1 MGGRPRIPRELK
13 ELHGSLN
20 ATRDKELPIK
30 GTIVIGLEA
39 PSDLNEWGQRYWL
52 DIMEEYQRLGIITK
66 VDVGALHSVCYW
78 FGLMNEAADIVS
90 AKGLEVEVEKVTPK
104 GESYTVTETNPMI
117 AVADKAFKNYIAMCR
132 EFGLTPAS
140 RTRISAPDQKDG
152 DKFAEFDN

>member
-52 DIMEEYQRLGIITK
+52 DIMEEYQRLGIITR

>member
-152 DKFAEFDN
+152 DKFAEFD

>member
-52 DIMEEYQRLGIITK
+52 DIMEEYQRLGIITR

-152 DKFAEFDN
+152 DTFAEFD

>member
-52 DIMEEYQRLGIITK
+52 DIMEEYQRLGIITR

-140 RTRISAPDQKDG
+140 RTRISAPDQKEG
-152 DKFAEFDN
+152 DKFAEFD

>member
-140 RTRISAPDQKDG
+140 RTRISAPDQKEG

>member
-52 DIMEEYQRLGIITK
+52 DIMEEYQRLGIITR

-78 FGLMNEAADIVS
+78 YGLMNEAADIVS

-152 DKFAEFDN
+152 DKFAEFD

>member
-1 MGGRPRIPRELK
+1 MGGRPRIPRESK

-20 ATRDKELPIK
+20 ATRDKEVPIK

-52 DIMEEYQRLGIITK
+52 DIMEEYQRLGIITR

-140 RTRISAPDQKDG
+140 RTRISAPDQKEG

>member
-52 DIMEEYQRLGIITK
+52 DIMEEYQRLGIITR

-140 RTRISAPDQKDG
+140 RTRISAPDQKEN
-152 DKFAEFDN
+152 DKFAEFD

>member
-20 ATRDKELPIK
+20 VTRDKQLPIK

-39 PSDLNEWGQRYWL
+39 PRDLNEWGKRYWL
-52 DIMEEYQRLGIITK
+52 DIMEEYQRLGIITR

-117 AVADKAFKNYIAMCR
+117 AVADKAFKNYIVMCR

-140 RTRISAPDQKDG
+140 RTRISAPDQKEG

>member
-52 DIMEEYQRLGIITK
+52 DIMEEYQRLGIITR

-78 FGLMNEAADIVS
+78 YGLMNEAADIVS

>member
-52 DIMEEYQRLGIITK
+52 DIMEEYQRLGIITR

-152 DKFAEFDN
+152 DKFAEFD

>member
-52 DIMEEYQRLGIITK
+52 DIMEEYQRLGIITR

-78 FGLMNEAADIVS
+78 YGLMNEAADIVS

-117 AVADKAFKNYIAMCR
+117 AVADKAFKNYVGMCR
-132 EFGLTPAS
+132 EVGLTPGS
-140 RTRISAPDQKDG
+140 GTRISAPDPKEG
-152 DKFAEFDN
+152 DKFGQFD

>member
-1 MGGRPRIPRELK
+1 MGGRPRIPRELR

-52 DIMEEYQRLGIITK
+52 DIMEEYQRLGIITR

-152 DKFAEFDN
+152 DKFAEFD

>member
-1 MGGRPRIPRELK
+1 MKGRPVKPNVIK
-13 ELHGSLN
+13 ELHG
-20 ATRDKELPIK
+20 TIK
-30 GTIVIGLEA
+30 KSRVVHNEVQPTIEIGLTA
-39 PSDLNEWGQRYWL
+39 PADLNEWGAKYWT
-52 DIMEEYQRLGIITK
+52 DIMSEYGKIGLVTK

-152 DKFAEFDN
+152 DKFAEFD

>member
-52 DIMEEYQRLGIITK
+52 DIMEEYQRLGIITR

-78 FGLMNEAADIVS
+78 YGLMNEAADIVS

-140 RTRISAPDQKDG
+140 RTRISAPDQKEG

>member
-52 DIMEEYQRLGIITK
+52 DIMEEYQRLGIITR

-140 RTRISAPDQKDG
+140 RTRISAPDQKEG

>member
-20 ATRDKELPIK
+20 ATRDKEVPIK

-52 DIMEEYQRLGIITK
+52 DIMEEYQRLGIITR

>member
-20 ATRDKELPIK
+20 ATRDKQLPIK

-39 PSDLNEWGQRYWL
+39 PKYLNEWGQRYWL
-52 DIMEEYQRLGIITK
+52 DIMEEYQRLGIITR

-140 RTRISAPDQKDG
+140 RTRISAPDQKEG

>member
-52 DIMEEYQRLGIITK
+52 DIMEEYQRLGIITR

-78 FGLMNEAADIVS
+78 YGLMNEAADIVS

-140 RTRISAPDQKDG
+140 RTRISAPDPKEG
-152 DKFAEFDN
+152 DKFGQFD

>member
-1 MGGRPRIPRELK
+1 MNPPKPTALK
-13 ELHGSLN
+13 QIE
-20 ATRDKELPIK
+20 
-30 GTIVIGLEA
+30 GTYRKDRAVSNEVQPTIEVNLVA
-39 PSDLNEWGQRYWL
+39 PADLNEWGAKYWT
-52 DIMEEYQRLGIITK
+52 DIMSEYGKIGLVTK

-104 GESYTVTETNPMI
+104 GKSYMVTETNPMI

-140 RTRISAPDQKDG
+140 RTRISAPDQKEG

>member
-66 VDVGALHSVCYW
+66 VDVGALHSVCYC

-140 RTRISAPDQKDG
+140 RTRISAPDQKEG

>member
-52 DIMEEYQRLGIITK
+52 DIMEEYQRLGIITR

-140 RTRISAPDQKDG
+140 RTRISAPDQKEG
-152 DKFAEFDN
+152 DKFGQFD

>member
-20 ATRDKELPIK
+20 VTRDKDLPIK
-30 GTIVIGLEA
+30 GTIVLNLEA
-39 PSDLNEWGQRYWL
+39 PSDLNEWGQKYWL
-52 DIMEEYQRLGIITK
+52 EIMEEYQRLGIITR

-140 RTRISAPDQKDG
+140 RTRISAPDPKEG
-152 DKFAEFDN
+152 DKFGQFD

>member
-52 DIMEEYQRLGIITK
+52 DIMEEYQRLGIITR

-140 RTRISAPDQKDG
+140 RTRISAPDPKEG
-152 DKFAEFDN
+152 DKFGQFD